1 MRALLFTA
9 LLAGLTV
16 AGSAADAG
24 VVKLVRTYVNNLP
37 PKTPFDPR
45 HAPPAPDYSKRS
57 AWAALPDMRD
67 ASDVA
72 PLGSIIANP
81 ATAKAD
87 VFFIPPTTYLGG
99 KQWNASVDDAA
110 LNALTDET
118 TIREQASVFN
128 GCCRVYA
135 PRYRQMTLGGY
146 VKWSHNSVGASNL
159 AYFDVKRAFAYY
171 IASYN
176 RGRPFIIA
184 AHSQGSRHMRRL
196 LAEMIDKTP
205 LRAQLVA
212 AYMPGTWIEAE
223 WFGMLKTKK
232 PCSRADDTGCVL
244 TWSAYK
250 EGRDA
255 TQARI
260 RFGRTTR
267 YAEETIRRPY
277 VCTNPLT
284 WSQSTALAPAELNLG
299 GWLYGDGATPRA
311 PDVGLVSAR
320 CNDGAVYVSKPT
332 DKLYDAKLVAF
343 IDYHNYDYNLFYMN
357 VRANAIERV
366 NAFLRK

>member
-1 MRALLFTA
+1 MKAIVFAA

-16 AGSAADAG
+16 VGSPASAG
-24 VVKLVRTYVNNLP
+24 VVKLVGAYVNNLP
-37 PKTPFDPR
+37 PKTPFDAR

-72 PLGSIIANP
+72 PRGSIIANP

-87 VFFIPPTTYLGG
+87 VFFIPPTTFSSG
-99 KQWNASVDDAA
+99 KQWNASMDDAQT
-110 LNALTDET
+110 NASTDVGPM
-118 TIREQASVFN
+118 RQQASAFN

-146 VKWSHNSVGASNL
+146 VKWSNNSVGASNL
-159 AYFDVKRAFAYY
+159 AYGDVKRAFAYY
-171 IASYN
+171 IAHYN
-176 RGRPFIIA
+176 KGRPFIIA
-184 AHSQGSRHMRRL
+184 GHSQGARHMRRL
-196 LAEMIDKTP
+196 LAEMIDNTP
-205 LRAQLVA
+205 LRRQLVA

-223 WFGMLKTKK
+223 WFATLKTIK

-284 WSQSTALAPAELNLG
+284 WSQSTAPAPATLNLG
-299 GWLYGDGATPRA
+299 GWLHGDDATPRA

-320 CNDGAVYVSKPT
+320 CNDGAVYVSKPR
-332 DKLYDAKLVAF
+332 DALYEEQLVAF

-357 VRANAIERV
+357 VRANAIARV
-366 NAFLRK
+366 DAFLRK